1 LRKRNGRPPRRRNQ
15 VRTLSRVTLS
25 PHNAAD
31 TDPDA
36 ISVYVADQIAAFER
50 GEALDNVVDRSAGY

>member
-1 LRKRNGRPPRRRNQ
+1 VFGTEPLPANSPFWSHPK
-15 VRTLSRVTLS
+15 VTLS

-36 ISVYVADQIAAFER
+36 ISVYVAAQITAFES
-50 GEALDNVVDRSAGY
+50 GEALDNVVDRKAGY